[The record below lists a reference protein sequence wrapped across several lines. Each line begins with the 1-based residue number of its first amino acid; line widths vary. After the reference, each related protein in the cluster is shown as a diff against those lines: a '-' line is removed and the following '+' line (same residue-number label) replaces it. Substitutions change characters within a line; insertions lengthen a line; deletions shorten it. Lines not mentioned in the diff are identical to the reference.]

1 MDFASLSLT
10 DMLLLGGGLVGAS
23 IFGGI
28 VAGLLGVG
36 GGIVIVP
43 VLYWLFTFIHFPEEL
58 AMHMAVATSLATI
71 ITTSIASMRAH
82 HKRGAVDFALLRRW
96 APALAVGALAGGL
109 AARFF
114 EPAVLT
120 GIFGTVGLL
129 VAINMVLP
137 KPLVIAEELP
147 PNPVQVAIAT
157 VIGFVSSLM
166 GIGGGTL
173 GVPTM
178 AAFSFPIHRAVGTAS
193 AFGIVI
199 AVPAV
204 IGFIVSGWDVPG
216 RPPLSLGYV
225 SLIAT
230 AIILPFTTY
239 FAPLGARLAHA
250 LEPKWV
256 KRAFALFLTAT
267 AIKMLMSAFGS

>member
-1 MDFASLSLT
+1 MDFFFSAPQLI
-10 DMLLLGGGLVGAS
+10 LLVGGLGGAS
-23 IFGGI
+23 AIAGI

-43 VLYWLFTFIHFPEEL
+43 VLFWLFTLTDFPAEL
-58 AMHMAVATSLATI
+58 SMHMAVATSLATI
-71 ITTSIASMRAH
+71 ITTSISSMRAH

-96 APALAVGALAGGL
+96 APALGIGALTGGL
-109 AARFF
+109 AARAF

-120 GIFGTVGLL
+120 GVFGVVALL
-129 VAINMVLP
+129 VALNLSMP
-137 KPLVIAEELP
+137 KTLVIAAHLP
-147 PNPVQVAIAT
+147 GRVIQAAIAV

-173 GVPTM
+173 GVPTL
-178 AAFSFPIHRAVGTAS
+178 AAFSYPIHRAVGTAS

-204 IGFIVSGWDVPG
+204 IGFVVSGWDIPG

-225 SLIAT
+225 SLVAT
-230 AIILPFTTY
+230 AIILPFTTF

-250 LEPKWV
+250 LAPIWV
-256 KRAFALFLTAT
+256 KRAFAIFLTLT
-267 AIKMLMSAFGS
+267 AVKMLSNALS

>member
-1 MDFASLSLT
+1 MDFASLSIP

-23 IFGGI
+23 VIAGI

-43 VLYWLFTFIHFPEEL
+43 ALYWLFTFINFPTEL

-71 ITTSIASMRAH
+71 ITTSISSMRAH
-82 HKRGAVDFALLRRW
+82 HRRGAVDFTLLRRW
-96 APALAVGALAGGL
+96 APALAIGALAGGL
-109 AARFF
+109 AARAFDA
-114 EPAVLT
+114 AVLT
-120 GIFGTVGLL
+120 GVFGTVGLL
-129 VAINMVLP
+129 VAANLVIP
-137 KPLVIAEELP
+137 KPLVIAEKMP
-147 PNPVQVAIAT
+147 SNPVQVVLAT
-157 VIGFVSSLM
+157 IIGFVSSLM

-178 AAFSFPIHRAVGTAS
+178 VAFSYPIHRAVGTAS
-193 AFGIVI
+193 AFGLVI

-204 IGFIVSGWDVPG
+204 IGFIISGWDVPG

-225 SLIAT
+225 SLVAA
-230 AIILPFTTY
+230 AIILPFTTF
-239 FAPLGARLAHA
+239 FAPLGARIAHA

-256 KRAFALFLTAT
+256 KRAFAIFLTLT
-267 AIKMLMSAFGS
+267 AVKMLASAFGY

>member
-1 MDFASLSLT
+1 MDLT
-10 DMLLLGGGLVGAS
+10 FTAPQLILLVGGLSGAS
-23 IFGGI
+23 IIAGI

-43 VLYWLFTFIHFPEEL
+43 VLFWLFTLTNFPAEL
-58 AMHMAVATSLATI
+58 SMHMAVATSLATI
-71 ITTSIASMRAH
+71 ITTSISSMRAH
-82 HKRGAVDFALLRRW
+82 HKRGAVDFELLRRW
-96 APALAVGALAGGL
+96 APALGIGALAGGL

-114 EPAVLT
+114 EPSVLT
-120 GIFGTVGLL
+120 GIFGVVGLL
-129 VAINMVLP
+129 VALNLVIP
-137 KPLVIAEELP
+137 KVLVIAEHLP
-147 PNPVQVAIAT
+147 NRVIQTVIAG

-173 GVPTM
+173 GVPTL
-178 AAFSFPIHRAVGTAS
+178 AAFSYPIHRAVGTAS

-204 IGFIVSGWDVPG
+204 IGFIISGWDVPG

-225 SLIAT
+225 SLVAT
-230 AIILPFTTY
+230 AIILPFTTF

-250 LEPKWV
+250 LAPVWV
-256 KRAFALFLTAT
+256 RRAFAIFLTLT
-267 AIKMLMSAFGS
+267 AIKMLSSALS

>member
-1 MDFASLSLT
+1 
-10 DMLLLGGGLVGAS
+10 
-23 IFGGI
+23 
-28 VAGLLGVG
+28 
-36 GGIVIVP
+36 
-43 VLYWLFTFIHFPEEL
+43 
-58 AMHMAVATSLATI
+58 
-71 ITTSIASMRAH
+71 
-82 HKRGAVDFALLRRW
+82 
-96 APALAVGALAGGL
+96 
-109 AARFF
+109 
-114 EPAVLT
+114 
-120 GIFGTVGLL
+120 
-129 VAINMVLP
+129 
-137 KPLVIAEELP
+137 
-147 PNPVQVAIAT
+147 
-157 VIGFVSSLM
+157 M

-178 AAFSFPIHRAVGTAS
+178 AAFNYPIHRAVGTAS

-239 FAPLGARLAHA
+239 FAPMGARLAHA

-256 KRAFALFLTAT
+256 KRAFAIFLTAT

>member
-1 MDFASLSLT
+1 MDLIASPQDLA
-10 DMLLLGGGLVGAS
+10 LLIGGLALAA
-23 IFGGI
+23 ILAGI
-28 VAGLLGVG
+28 IAGLLGVG

-43 VLYWLFTFIHFPEEL
+43 VLFWIFTFARFPDAL
-58 AMHMAVATSLATI
+58 GMHMAVATSLATI
-71 ITTSIASMRAH
+71 IATSISSMRAH

-96 APALAVGALAGGL
+96 APALALGALGGGL

-120 GIFGTVGLL
+120 GIFGFVGLL
-129 VAINMVLP
+129 FAANLAMP
-137 KPLVIAEELP
+137 RNLVIAETLP
-147 PNPVQVAIAT
+147 RTPVQAALAA

-173 GVPTM
+173 GVT
-178 AAFSFPIHRAVGTAS
+178 ALTAFSYPIHRAVGTAS
-193 AFGIVI
+193 AFGLAI

-204 IGFIVSGWDVPG
+204 VGFVVSGWDVPG

-225 SLIAT
+225 SIAAA
-230 AIILPFTTY
+230 AIILPFTTA

-250 LEPKWV
+250 LEPVWV
-256 KRAFALFLTAT
+256 KRAFALFLALTAL
-267 AIKMLMSAFGS
+267 KMLHSTFT

>member
-1 MDFASLSLT
+1 MDFTTLGIPE
-10 DMLLLGGGLVGAS
+10 MLLLGGGLVGAS
-23 IFGGI
+23 IIAGI

-43 VLYWLFTFIHFPEEL
+43 VLYWLFTFIDFPEDL

-71 ITTSIASMRAH
+71 ITTSISSMRAH
-82 HKRGAVDFALLRRW
+82 HKRGAVDFDLLKRW
-96 APALAVGALAGGL
+96 APALAIGALAGGL
-109 AARFF
+109 AARVF

-129 VAINMVLP
+129 VAINLTIP
-137 KPLVIAEELP
+137 KPLVISDQLP
-147 PNPVQVAIAT
+147 KTPIQVAIAT

-178 AAFSFPIHRAVGTAS
+178 AAFSYPIHRAVGTAS
-193 AFGIVI
+193 AFGLVI
-199 AVPAV
+199 SIPAV
-204 IGFIVSGWDVPG
+204 IGFVISGWDVPG

-225 SLIAT
+225 SLVAT
-230 AIILPFTTY
+230 AIILPFTTF
-239 FAPLGARLAHA
+239 FAPLGARIAHA

-256 KRAFALFLTAT
+256 KRAFAIFLTLT
-267 AIKMLMSAFGS
+267 AIKMLLSAFGV

>member
-1 MDFASLSLT
+1 MDFTTLGIPE
-10 DMLLLGGGLVGAS
+10 MLLLGGGLVGAS
-23 IFGGI
+23 IIAGI

-43 VLYWLFTFIHFPEEL
+43 VLYWLFTFIAFPEDL

-71 ITTSIASMRAH
+71 ITTSISSMRAH
-82 HKRGAVDFALLRRW
+82 HKRGAVDFDLLKRW
-96 APALAVGALAGGL
+96 APALAIGALAGGL
-109 AARFF
+109 AARVF

-129 VAINMVLP
+129 VAINLTIP
-137 KPLVIAEELP
+137 KPLVISDQMP
-147 PNPVQVAIAT
+147 KTPIQVAIAT

-178 AAFSFPIHRAVGTAS
+178 AAFSYPIHRAVGTAS
-193 AFGIVI
+193 AFGLVI
-199 AVPAV
+199 SIPAV
-204 IGFIVSGWDVPG
+204 IGFVISGWDVPG

-225 SLIAT
+225 SLVAT
-230 AIILPFTTY
+230 AIILPFTTF
-239 FAPLGARLAHA
+239 FAPLGARIAHA

-256 KRAFALFLTAT
+256 KRAFAIFLTLT
-267 AIKMLMSAFGS
+267 AIKMLLSAFGV

>member
-1 MDFASLSLT
+1 MDLDLSVFEIILLVGGLSL
-10 DMLLLGGGLVGAS
+10 AS
-23 IFGGI
+23 IFAGI

-43 VLYWLFTFIHFPEEL
+43 ALYWLFTLTDFPSEL

-71 ITTSIASMRAH
+71 ITTSISSARAH
-82 HKRGAVDFALLRRW
+82 HRRGAVDFDLLRRW

-114 EPAVLT
+114 DADVLT
-120 GIFGTVGLL
+120 GIFGVVAIL
-129 VAINMVLP
+129 VALNLATTRT
-137 KPLVIAEELP
+137 LVIGTALP
-147 PNPVQVAIAT
+147 ASPIQVAMGT
-157 VIGFVSSLM
+157 VMGFISSLM

-173 GVPTM
+173 GVSTLT
-178 AAFSFPIHRAVGTAS
+178 AFSYPIHRAVGTSS
-193 AFGIVI
+193 AFGLII

-204 IGFIVSGWDVPG
+204 IGFIISGWDVPG

-225 SLIAT
+225 SLVAT
-230 AIILPFTTY
+230 AIILPFTTG

-250 LEPKWV
+250 MEPIWV
-256 KRAFALFLTAT
+256 KRAFALFLAAT
-267 AIKMLMSAFGS
+267 ALKMLHSSLT

>member
-1 MDFASLSLT
+1 
-10 DMLLLGGGLVGAS
+10 
-23 IFGGI
+23 
-28 VAGLLGVG
+28 
-36 GGIVIVP
+36 
-43 VLYWLFTFIHFPEEL
+43 
-58 AMHMAVATSLATI
+58 
-71 ITTSIASMRAH
+71 MRAH
-82 HKRGAVDFALLRRW
+82 HKRGAVDFGLLRRW

-109 AARFF
+109 VARYLDA
-114 EPAVLT
+114 AVLT
-120 GIFGTVGLL
+120 GIFGFVGLA
-129 VAINMVLP
+129 VAANMASP
-137 KPLVIAEELP
+137 RNLVISDTLP
-147 PNPVQVAIAT
+147 SNPLQVAIAG

-173 GVPTM
+173 GVPTLN
-178 AAFSFPIHRAVGTAS
+178 AFSYPIHRAVGTAS

-204 IGFIVSGWDVPG
+204 IGFIFSGWDAPG

-225 SLIAT
+225 SLVAT

-256 KRAFALFLTAT
+256 KRAFAIFLVLTAL
-267 AIKMLMSAFGS
+267 KMLQSSFF

>member
-1 MDFASLSLT
+1 MDFNSLSIP

-23 IFGGI
+23 IVAGI

-43 VLYWLFTFIHFPEEL
+43 VLYWLFTFTHFPEEL

-71 ITTSIASMRAH
+71 ITTSISSMRAH
-82 HKRGAVDFALLRRW
+82 HRRGAVDFALLRRW

-109 AARFF
+109 AARVF

-120 GIFGTVGLL
+120 GIFGAVGLL
-129 VAINMVLP
+129 VATNMTIP
-137 KPLVIAEELP
+137 KPLVIAEQLP
-147 PNPVQVAIAT
+147 ASPVQVAIAT

-178 AAFSFPIHRAVGTAS
+178 AAFNYPIHRAVGTAS

-199 AVPAV
+199 AIPAV
-204 IGFIVSGWDVPG
+204 VGFVVSGWDIPG

-239 FAPLGARLAHA
+239 FAPMGARLAHA

-256 KRAFALFLTAT
+256 KRAFAVFLVVTSV
-267 AIKMLMSAFGS
+267 KMLMSAFGG